1 MVALYVHWPFCKAK
15 CPYCDF
21 NSHVR
26 AGVDHDR
33 WANALT
39 AETRAAL
46 APYAGRAGE
55 RIESVFFGGGTP
67 SLMEPETVARVLE
80 TAAAQVPFAE
90 DVEITLEANPTSVE
104 AGRFAG
110 FRQAGV
116 NRVSLGI
123 QSLKDEDLRF
133 LGREHSAAE
142 ATDAIAL
149 AHETFDRV
157 SFDLIYARPDQRP
170 DDWTRELA
178 RALPLAG
185 DHLSLYQLTLEPGTA
200 FFTRARLGE
209 KMTAAEEQ
217 AAQLWEA
224 TQIAMEAAGLEAYE
238 VSNHARPGGE
248 SRHNLVYWRYGDY
261 AGVGPGAHGRVSDAD
276 GGKHATYRH
285 RLPEKWLDTVERDG
299 EALAERAALS
309 VEDRRREL
317 LLMGLRLSEGVPES
331 RLVRETG
338 AGFDALDTARLDAL
352 AEEGWIL
359 LQEGRLRVT
368 AEGRVRLNALLDYLV
383 T

>member
-1 MVALYVHWPFCKAK
+1 
-15 CPYCDF
+15 
-21 NSHVR
+21 
-26 AGVDHDR
+26 
-33 WANALT
+33 
-39 AETRAAL
+39 
-46 APYAGRAGE
+46 
-55 RIESVFFGGGTP
+55 
-67 SLMEPETVARVLE
+67 
-80 TAAAQVPFAE
+80 
-90 DVEITLEANPTSVE
+90 
-104 AGRFAG
+104 
-110 FRQAGV
+110 
-116 NRVSLGI
+116 
-123 QSLKDEDLRF
+123 
-133 LGREHSAAE
+133 
-142 ATDAIAL
+142 
-149 AHETFDRV
+149 
-157 SFDLIYARPDQRP
+157 
-170 DDWTRELA
+170 
-178 RALPLAG
+178 
-185 DHLSLYQLTLEPGTA
+185 
-200 FFTRARLGE
+200 
-209 KMTAAEEQ
+209 
-217 AAQLWEA
+217 LWEA